1 MIIVYILRLLCSFTA
16 VYILMFEI
24 PLFGLLSWILK
35 WFEHRLITKMYL
47 INNAATMKVNTLSF

>member
-16 VYILMFEI
+16 AYILMFQI

-35 WFEHRLITKMYL
+35 WFEDRLITKMYF